1 MKIQLVRKII
11 KKITRWWYWLF
22 VFLIFLGQLFFT
34 LNSTNKILLEEL
46 SESVRNVYW
55 LQNRAI
61 YDGVSSNVG
70 WYGTLLI
77 IYNIF
82 GFFLFEAKFFRLI
95 IHLISLIFLAKLLK
109 KYMGEKKA
117 CLPLMT
123 IALSPTLLYFNTLQ
137 TSFGIDLQYF
147 PICLYL
153 LLSLNF
159 SKPIIAM
166 LKQFI
171 LWSLA
176 MIASMSYPTFLA
188 YLPILFI
195 IYIVV
200 LHKSKKILTRQ
211 LIFKNILISLISF
224 CLPIII
230 VFSYLKEPQLLIY
243 DSHVNSGIF
252 RGGGG
257 ERIPHSQ
264 AAILNNINTGTKL
277 VKRDLFNF
285 PGSFYFETN
294 IIQAEFSHKLLFW
307 LVIFILLISLWLFLR
322 VKQARLALGLSWLLM
337 LTSLFVGN
345 FSGFLPGIRRSTGF
359 LAGLYAVY
367 IVVWKYNDRKYLG
380 NSLLVLLVL
389 FSLLGISF
397 HHLKVYSNNR
407 KALLYPS
414 LHAAD
419 ACFNKIPGNPAKSL
433 DKYIN
438 QAKNGEQ
445 LNNNAEDDKINVCRL
460 HAIYSAAAGSCLW
473 NHLNCPPLWGYDEN
487 TKGFILLSTTLWE
500 KYYFNH

>member
-1 MKIQLVRKII
+1 MKIQLARKII
-11 KKITRWWYWLF
+11 KKIKRWWYWLF
-22 VFLIFLGQLFFT
+22 VLLIFLGQLFFT

-95 IHLISLIFLAKLLK
+95 IHLISLICLAKLLK

-117 CLPLMT
+117 CLVLVT

-159 SKPIIAM
+159 SKPIITM

-200 LHKSKKILTRQ
+200 LHKSKKILTRR

-230 VFSYLKEPQLLIY
+230 VFSYFK
-243 DSHVNSGIF
+243 D
-252 RGGGG
+252 
-257 ERIPHSQ
+257 
-264 AAILNNINTGTKL
+264 
-277 VKRDLFNF
+277 
-285 PGSFYFETN
+285 
-294 IIQAEFSHKLLFW
+294 
-307 LVIFILLISLWLFLR
+307 FL
-322 VKQARLALGLSWLLM
+322 
-337 LTSLFVGN
+337 
-345 FSGFLPGIRRSTGF
+345 
-359 LAGLYAVY
+359 
-367 IVVWKYNDRKYLG
+367 
-380 NSLLVLLVL
+380 
-389 FSLLGISF
+389 
-397 HHLKVYSNNR
+397 
-407 KALLYPS
+407 
-414 LHAAD
+414 
-419 ACFNKIPGNPAKSL
+419 
-433 DKYIN
+433 
-438 QAKNGEQ
+438 
-445 LNNNAEDDKINVCRL
+445 
-460 HAIYSAAAGSCLW
+460 
-473 NHLNCPPLWGYDEN
+473 
-487 TKGFILLSTTLWE
+487 TLR
-500 KYYFNH
+500 